1 VKRVPVGFGIDRH
14 RLNPQLLAGADY
26 PQGDFTAIGNQ
37 DLPKHCA
44 QQRPKLETQ
53 KSKLGERKSKLEAG
67 RWTLEDG
74 NQRRFLVASFGLQS
88 PMVKSLPKTGQ
99 KMHQFRVSNF
109 DFRVSSFDLPV
120 SNFEFRFSSFDFPI
134 ARFDSLLP

>member
-44 QQRPKLETQ
+44 QQRPKLET
-53 KSKLGERKSKLEAG
+53 RKSKLETRRAKIEIGSWKMDTG
-67 RWTLEDG
+67 RRKPEQVLG
-74 NQRRFLVASFGLQS
+74 G
-88 PMVKSLPKTGQ
+88 
-99 KMHQFRVSNF
+99 
-109 DFRVSSFDLPV
+109 
-120 SNFEFRFSSFDFPI
+120 
-134 ARFDSLLP
+134 

>member
-44 QQRPKLETQ
+44 QQKLEN
-53 KSKLGERKSKLEAG
+53 RKWKLEIG
-67 RWTLEDG
+67 KWKLKDG
-74 NQRRFLVASFGLQS
+74 NLRSFLVAGFGLHS
-88 PMVKSLPKTGQ
+88 PIFKALLRANQKT
-99 KMHQFRVSNF
+99 H
-109 DFRVSSFDLPV
+109 
-120 SNFEFRFSSFDFPI
+120 
-134 ARFDSLLP
+134 